1 MASLA
6 SNDLLNPPIDW
17 RAPEYAYAIS
27 KAEKENKEVQNKE
40 VIKTI
45 EQAKKQF
52 IEKYGKDSFDLYS
65 DPAAIVLYDFLALK
79 PINCLADVKSSSGS
93 SHSASTASSVASKTL
108 DEKRDFL
115 S

>member
-1 MASLA
+1 MAFLTSK
-6 SNDLLNPPIDW
+6 DLLNPIGW
-17 RAPEYAYAIS
+17 NAPEYAYAIY

-52 IEKYGKDSFDLYS
+52 IEKYGKDSFDFYS

-79 PINCLADVKSSSGS
+79 SKDNSTVKSSSS
-93 SHSASTASSVASKTL
+93 SSNSAFIASSVASKTL
-108 DEKRDFL
+108 NERK
-115 S
+115 SS